1 MRNRGRRPTIC
12 PETCLVDPYY
22 EPKHLRQKLSN
33 LANVSGEL
41 DGQSETRLLVL
52 YTGGT
57 IGMKTN
63 SDGGKFSSPLVMHDN
78 SQLRWAFYQVN
89 VLACLIFRWFKCKLK
104 PPYSIAHDKLRLA
117 IWDTSFWTFWLK
129 FGHKGP

>member
-1 MRNRGRRPTIC
+1 MSSPIVNGTAYMRNRGRRPTIC

-33 LANVSGEL
+33 LAQVSGEL

-78 SQLRWAFYQVN
+78 SQLRGAIYQVN
-89 VLACLIFRWFKCKLK
+89 VLACLVFVSGVRRYNAFLLFFGTC
-104 PPYSIAHDKLRLA
+104 SRN
-117 IWDTSFWTFWLK
+117 K
-129 FGHKGP
+129 FP